1 MDSAIDWLAAR
12 TPRAPDELK
21 AWLKVSDGGVD
32 PRGGVDP
39 DAEVDPDGSLDPRG
53 GADSD
58 AEVDP
63 DGSLDPRGGA
73 ASVTESLLMA
83 GLLHLEEAV
92 TRPGRDREAAYRLL
106 AADALITYGCE
117 AASEAAD
124 IRGVLREVLGRVSS
138 GKAVA

>member
-1 MDSAIDWLAAR
+1 MESALDWLATR

-21 AWLKVSDGGVD
+21 AWLRVSDGGVD
-32 PRGGVDP
+32 PDGGVDLH
-39 DAEVDPDGSLDPRG
+39 GR
-53 GADSD
+53 
-58 AEVDP
+58 
-63 DGSLDPRGGA
+63 A

-92 TRPGRDREAAYRLL
+92 TRPGRDREAAHRLL

-138 GKAVA
+138 GRAVG

>member
-1 MDSAIDWLAAR
+1 MDSAIDWLATR

-32 PRGGVDP
+32 PRCGVDP
-39 DAEVDPDGSLDPRG
+39 DGRVDPRCP
-53 GADSD
+53 
-58 AEVDP
+58 
-63 DGSLDPRGGA
+63 A

-124 IRGVLREVLGRVSS
+124 IRAVLREVLGRVSRGQS
-138 GKAVA
+138 VA